1 LATHFPEA
9 IALKQHTAQEVA
21 QVLISVFTRFG
32 FPCEL
37 ISDQVSDFMSALMQI
52 FTHEFHID
60 HIRTSAWHPETNGA
74 CERFNGSMKSMLRAL
89 SEKFSEAWDLALP

>member
-1 LATHFPEA
+1 M
-9 IALKQHTAQEVA
+9 VA
-21 QVLISVFTRFG
+21 QALISVFTRFE

-52 FTHEFHID
+52 FTHDFHID

-74 CERFNGSMKSMLRAL
+74 CERLNSSMKNTLRAL
-89 SEKFSEAWDLALP
+89 SEKFSQAWDLALP